1 MPSGLLHHWKQE
13 AMFSRF
19 FPTADVGNRQQY
31 HREICRKQMEYQ
43 FKFPLL
49 HVVLVSMETKCE
61 ISPFQFEFV
70 TFKMHHRK
78 ILKNLLQTI
87 V

>member
-1 MPSGLLHHWKQE
+1 
-13 AMFSRF
+13 
-19 FPTADVGNRQQY
+19 
-31 HREICRKQMEYQ
+31 MEYQ

-70 TFKMHHRK
+70 TFKNPQ
-78 ILKNLLQTI
+78 KNLLQTI

>member
-1 MPSGLLHHWKQE
+1 
-13 AMFSRF
+13 
-19 FPTADVGNRQQY
+19 
-31 HREICRKQMEYQ
+31 MEYQ
-43 FKFPLL
+43 FEFPLL

-78 ILKNLLQTI
+78 ILRKICCKLSYDQK
-87 V
+87 

>member
-1 MPSGLLHHWKQE
+1 
-13 AMFSRF
+13 
-19 FPTADVGNRQQY
+19 
-31 HREICRKQMEYQ
+31 MEYQ

-70 TFKMHHRK
+70 TFKMHLRK
-78 ILKNLLQTI
+78 IYCKLLYDLK
-87 V
+87 